1 MEEVEAGLV
10 LRPFERASE
19 WRSAMGRA
27 EAAVAEVP
35 RVVAVESLRI
45 EQRALLSE
53 ADLRSFKA
61 RYR

>member
-1 MEEVEAGLV
+1 VEEVEAGLV

-19 WRSAMGRA
+19 WRSAMRRA
-27 EAAVAEVP
+27 EAAVP

-45 EQRALLSE
+45 EQRALRYE
-53 ADLRSFKA
+53 ADQRSFKA